1 MALPA
6 GLEELI
12 RVFDGWA
19 IVTRYDALSDAWIF
33 VALHDDTLGP
43 ALGGTRMKVYE
54 TPAEGLRDAMRLAR
68 GMTNKW
74 AALGAGYGGGK
85 AVLALSHELDPEERK
100 GLLAR
105 YAQLLNSLGG
115 IFHTG
120 QDLGSTPEDI
130 SFLSSIS
137 PHIHGAISGQPAQDP
152 SPYTARGVLAGIRA
166 AIAHVD
172 GTDVLSGISVAIQGI
187 GNVGR
192 RLASLLVAEGARVIL
207 CDVDRHRAES
217 AARELGGELVD
228 AAEVFATPCDVFSP
242 CAVGAILNEA
252 TISQLKCRIVA
263 GSANNML
270 ATPEDGERLHE
281 RGILYVPDY
290 VINAGGAIALGP
302 LLHAGEDARIARVDE
317 IAGAVAGILAAARQH
332 NESPAA
338 AVRRRVQRVLEEAR
352 ARHV

>member
-1 MALPA
+1 
-6 GLEELI
+6 
-12 RVFDGWA
+12 
-19 IVTRYDALSDAWIF
+19 
-33 VALHDDTLGP
+33 
-43 ALGGTRMKVYE
+43 
-54 TPAEGLRDAMRLAR
+54 
-68 GMTNKW
+68 
-74 AALGAGYGGGK
+74 
-85 AVLALSHELDPEERK
+85 
-100 GLLAR
+100 
-105 YAQLLNSLGG
+105 
-115 IFHTG
+115 
-120 QDLGSTPEDI
+120 
-130 SFLSSIS
+130 
-137 PHIHGAISGQPAQDP
+137 
-152 SPYTARGVLAGIRA
+152 
-166 AIAHVD
+166 
-172 GTDVLSGISVAIQGI
+172 VLSGISVAIQGI

-302 LLHAGEDARIARVDE
+302 LLHAGEEARIARVDE